1 MTTKRP
7 PPDPVAVLRGH
18 RASVMDACFHH
29 SKPLLF
35 SGASDGELRLWDAVQ
50 HRTVSSTWAHGG
62 ASGVYGVATSS
73 AIGNK
78 VVSQGRDGTCKCWE
92 IEEAGLSRKPLV
104 TLRTNSYHFCK
115 LSLVK
120 APACT
125 SPFEQALSVDEL
137 AGRSD
142 CSTTEL
148 EEDKDNCGSAEKGNF
163 SVEFSDA
170 NCEEKSQ
177 TQMED
182 FLTTC
187 GPKLMALAGEE
198 SSQVEIWD
206 LNTAERLICLPQ
218 TSNASSTEHPTKK
231 RGMCMAVQAFLPSES
246 QGVLNV
252 LSGYEDGSMLWWD
265 VRKPGIPLSSVKYH
279 SEAVLSLAIDGFCN
293 GGISGSADN
302 KIMIFALN
310 HQTEQNSHS
319 IKPLLKTC
327 ITCCFL
333 QIVLIQVQA
342 LVPKAHWTGIGGCTN
357 RRPLGTVQGTCIIRK
372 EISLER
378 PGIAGTSIRADSKIM
393 ATAGW
398 DHRVRVYN
406 YRKGNALAILKYHSA
421 LCHAVTFSTDCK
433 LMASCSEDA
442 TVALWELYPPQ
453 NAT

>member
-78 VVSQGRDGTCKCWE
+78 VV
-92 IEEAGLSRKPLV
+92 RKPLV

-310 HQTEQNSHS
+310 HQT
-319 IKPLLKTC
+319 
-327 ITCCFL
+327 
-333 QIVLIQVQA
+333 
-342 LVPKAHWTGIGGCTN
+342 
-357 RRPLGTVQGTCIIRK
+357 GTCIIRK